1 MANSQ
6 LIKETLQYLQ
16 LSSMEAKEKAM
27 WMLLIPEMEEDKIT
41 RLHASLKKEVD
52 GLTEIYLEA
61 TSAGSFC
68 SCASESSCE

>member
-1 MANSQ
+1 MANTQ

-27 WMLLIPEMEEDKIT
+27 WMLLIPEMDEEKLT

-52 GLTEIYLEA
+52 GLTEIYLETLNA
-61 TSAGSFC
+61 
-68 SCASESSCE
+68 